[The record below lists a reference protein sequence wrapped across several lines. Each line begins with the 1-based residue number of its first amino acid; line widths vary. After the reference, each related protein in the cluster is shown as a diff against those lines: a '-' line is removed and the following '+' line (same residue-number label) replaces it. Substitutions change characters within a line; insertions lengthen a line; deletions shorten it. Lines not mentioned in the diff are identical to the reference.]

1 MLQQWEMDLYHKH
14 ITELSD
20 VELDKEYE
28 SCKNGT
34 GGDPWY
40 SAACYTER
48 KRRATIRALEHEM
61 R

>member
-1 MLQQWEMDLYHKH
+1 MLQQWEMDLYHRH

-20 VELDKEYE
+20 ADLDKEYE
-28 SCKNGT
+28 SCKKGT

-40 SAACYTER
+40 SAACYAER

>member
-20 VELDKEYE
+20 ADLDKEYE

-34 GGDPWY
+34 NGDAWY
-40 SAACYTER
+40 RAACYTDLAKR
-48 KRRATIRALEHEM
+48 KTRMELEWQM

>member
-14 ITELSD
+14 ITGLSD
-20 VELDKEYE
+20 AELDKEYE
-28 SCKNGT
+28 SCKNSQLD
-34 GGDPWY
+34 DPRY
-40 SAACYTER
+40 LAACYTER

>member
-20 VELDKEYE
+20 TELDKEYE
-28 SCKNGT
+28 SCKSGTNG
-34 GGDPWY
+34 DAWY
-40 SAACYTER
+40 LASCYAELAKR
-48 KRRATIRALEHEM
+48 KTRRELEWQM

>member
-1 MLQQWEMDLYHKH
+1 MPQQWEMDLYHKH

-20 VELDKEYE
+20 ADLDKEYE

-40 SAACYTER
+40 GAACYTER
-48 KRRATIRALEHEM
+48 KRRAMIRALEHEM

>member
-20 VELDKEYE
+20 TELDKEYE

-34 GGDPWY
+34 DGDPWY
-40 SAACYTER
+40 LASCYVELAKR
-48 KRRATIRALEHEM
+48 KTRRELEWQM